1 MYNAHYLEYQ
11 PNAEGVQHFLHGK
24 ITSLAEKEWMSFAD
38 FESVLETLDT
48 SAHDIVD
55 QQLSL
60 PGDTLN
66 LV

>member
-1 MYNAHYLEYQ
+1 
-11 PNAEGVQHFLHGK
+11 
-24 ITSLAEKEWMSFAD
+24 MSFAD
-38 FESVLETLDT
+38 FESVLETLDM

>member
-11 PNAEGVQHFLHGK
+11 PNAEGVQPLLHGK

-38 FESVLETLDT
+38 FESVLETLDM

-55 QQLSL
+55 QQLLL